1 MGRLVARLFEAA
13 GVAFLRARF
22 HWFSLH
28 PIGPVFQY
36 TYGVWLYWS
45 GLFIV
50 WLVKFTLLRYGG
62 IRAYLAGKP
71 FFYGLAIGYVIG
83 VMLSS
88 VVDLIWFPMEGH
100 RVHAW

>member
-1 MGRLVARLFEAA
+1 MRRPASLSARPLPLVPAPSHR
-13 GVAFLRARF
+13 
-22 HWFSLH
+22 
-28 PIGPVFQY
+28 PVFQY

-50 WLVKFTLLRYGG
+50 WLVKFTLLHYGG

-88 VVDLIWFPMEGH
+88 VVDLIWFPTEGH